1 MVAIT
6 APFTGQ
12 QTEFY
17 VKSTAHSLA
26 SLVAGDLVGE
36 IQNIGDIELSTNII
50 EVSSYGSDY
59 KGKLAGQKDS
69 GTVDI
74 SLNWI
79 PDTATD
85 AAQALLQSSYS
96 SGAEV
101 FCVIVWKDGGTSA
114 NACEFKGIVESYS
127 ISQPLEDVVTVNV
140 TVNIIGG
147 VTFDVDGTLGG
158 G

>member
-1 MVAIT
+1 MAAIA

-12 QTEFY
+12 KTEFY
-17 VKSTAHSLA
+17 VKSTAHVLGT
-26 SLVAGDLVGE
+26 LVEGDLVGE

-50 EVSSYGSDY
+50 EISSYGSDY

-79 PDTATD
+79 PGGAD
-85 AAQALLQSSYS
+85 AAQDLLQSSYS

-101 FCVIVWKDGGTSA
+101 FCVIVWKDGGA
-114 NACEFKGIVESYS
+114 GVGACEFKGIVESYS

-147 VTFDVDGTLGG
+147 VTFDVDGTLGTA
-158 G
+158 

>member
-1 MVAIT
+1 MAAIA

-12 QTEFY
+12 KTEFY
-17 VKSTAHSLA
+17 VKSTAHVLGT
-26 SLVAGDLVGE
+26 LVEGDLVGE

-50 EVSSYGSDY
+50 EISSYGSDY

-79 PDTATD
+79 PGGAA
-85 AAQALLQSSYS
+85 AAQDLLQSSYS

-101 FCVIVWKDGGTSA
+101 FCVIVWKDGGTGVG
-114 NACEFKGIVESYS
+114 ACEFKGIVESYS

-147 VTFDVDGTLGG
+147 VTFDVDGTLGS
-158 G
+158 

>member
-1 MVAIT
+1 MAAIA

-12 QTEFY
+12 KTEFY
-17 VKSTAHSLA
+17 VKSTAHALA
-26 SLVAGDLVGE
+26 TLVEGDLVGE

-79 PDTATD
+79 PGGAD

-96 SGAEV
+96 SGAPV
-101 FCVIVWKDGGTSA
+101 FCVIVWKDGGTGVG
-114 NACEFKGIVESYS
+114 ACEFKGIVESYS

-158 G
+158 

>member
-1 MVAIT
+1 MAAIA

-17 VKSTAHSLA
+17 VKSTAHVLGT
-26 SLVAGDLVGE
+26 LVGTDLVGE

-50 EVSSYGSDY
+50 EISSYGSDY

-79 PDTATD
+79 PGGAD
-85 AAQALLQSSYS
+85 AAQDLLQSSYS

-101 FCVIVWKDGGTSA
+101 FCVIVWKDGGMGVG
-114 NACEFKGIVESYS
+114 ACEFKGIVESYS

-147 VTFDVDGTLGG
+147 VTFDVDGTLGAP
-158 G
+158 